1 MKFEELIKKYNESG
15 TKCFVN
21 GLGQG
26 KIIRIDE
33 DYITFEITKKA
44 EKQENTTK
52 EKIYIPNTQIFSLSE
67 GEKKVGTL
75 GALAQELAEKKEAEI
90 KKPLESSENKE
101 S

>member
-1 MKFEELIKKYNESG
+1 MKYEELIKKYKESG

-26 KIIRIDE
+26 TIAEVGE
-33 DYITFEITKKA
+33 DYITFDITKKA

-52 EKIYIPNTQIFSLSE
+52 EKISIPISQVFSLSE

-75 GALAQELAEKKEAEI
+75 GALAQELAEKKGKE
-90 KKPLESSENKE
+90 LSENTE